1 MNGYLGHAISLVTFD
16 AVIVWMIPALA
27 CFLIGCLL
35 RSKGKMRLMDCLALS
50 ILTFYLAFVF
60 TLTIYERP
68 VTPEATMQLSLFWNY
83 KHIINGDKGMFFEV
97 FWNVVMFMPYG
108 ILASIVSKSKAK
120 WHVLLSG
127 SLLSVAI
134 ELTQLFSHRGLFE
147 YDDILHNTLGTI
159 VGIALFYLAAKI
171 IVRIEKYRNIPGCAQ
186 DRSDCS
192 LLP

>member
-16 AVIVWMIPALA
+16 AVISWIIPALA

-60 TLTIYERP
+60 TLTIYERS
-68 VTPEATMQLSLFWNY
+68 VTPEATKQLTLFWSY
-83 KHIINGDKGMFFEV
+83 KHIFNGDRGMFFEV
-97 FWNVVMFMPYG
+97 FWNVVLFMPYG

-147 YDDILHNTLGTI
+147 YDDILHNTLGTV
-159 VGIALFYLAAKI
+159 VGIALFYVAAKVI
-171 IVRIEKYRNIPGCAQ
+171 ARVERYRNAPDVIRDGSNYSAF
-186 DRSDCS
+186 
-192 LLP
+192 